1 MEHGMDPITYL
12 PDPADPKKKMV
23 SILYDHS
30 LFTLESTQEAE
41 KDQLARY
48 DSHDHLNSQ
57 DAALFLRRSL
67 DEDLETQLSEN
78 CSSEETFC
86 MMWFHLC
93 QILGSVSVDKFERI
107 KDRIKD
113 RKLAQYPGENLD
125 AMCSDYLADFRVLHG
140 ARVFEWSLI
149 MCMVREMMSGGNEN
163 FRFEMRDIKRDLDKT
178 LLEIRNMS
186 YLEASRKLT
195 EKKVDVREI
204 LKKVK
209 ALYHKEFD
217 DGLWPAAMKSKDTRA
232 LSKEGKRKERS
243 LT

>member
-23 SILYDHS
+23 LILYDHS
-30 LFTLESTQEAE
+30 LFTLESAQEAE

-113 RKLAQYPGENLD
+113 HKLAQYPGENLD

-140 ARVFEWSLI
+140 ARMFEWSLI

-195 EKKVDVREI
+195 EDLGAIFCQLFEV
-204 LKKVK
+204 
-209 ALYHKEFD
+209 
-217 DGLWPAAMKSKDTRA
+217 
-232 LSKEGKRKERS
+232 EG
-243 LT
+243 